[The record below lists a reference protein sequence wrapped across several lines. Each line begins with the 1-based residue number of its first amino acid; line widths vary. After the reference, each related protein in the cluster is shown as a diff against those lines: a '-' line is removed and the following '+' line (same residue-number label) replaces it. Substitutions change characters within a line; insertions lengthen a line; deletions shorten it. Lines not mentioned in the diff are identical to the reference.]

1 MPEIRCVLKP
11 LNCPFARA
19 GTSLAI
25 YCIIPN
31 VNSTAVSTPTNM
43 SLSFAVDGVLAPS
56 FEHIT
61 DFSDT
66 FNYSVPVLTIKDMA
80 NKEHTVQV
88 MVSSVGS
95 VTLFDYAE
103 YT

>member
-1 MPEIRCVLKP
+1 M
-11 LNCPFARA
+11 RA
-19 GTSLAI
+19 GSSLAI

-31 VNSTAVSTPTNM
+31 VNSTSVNLPTNM
-43 SLSFAVDGVLAPS
+43 SLSFAVDGALAPS

-61 DFSDT
+61 NSSDT
-66 FNYSVPVLTIKDMA
+66 FNYSVPVLTIKDMV

-88 MVSSVGS
+88 IVSKIGS